1 MSTKVYD
8 IAVKTGEYQKDGQ
21 IKGRYKNIGCVMKN
35 DDGGSFMILDRTFSG
50 AGLPNPEGRDTY
62 IASLFEIKDQQQ
74 APPQQQAAPD
84 QARAQ
89 APPAQQAPP
98 AGFDSHDSDVPF

>member
-35 DDGGSFMILDRTFSG
+35 DDGGSFMILDRTFNG
-50 AGLPNPEGRDTY
+50 AGLPNPEGRDTF
-62 IASLFEIKDQQQ
+62 IASLFEPKDQQQ
-74 APPQQQAAPD
+74 AAPQQQ
-84 QARAQ
+84 QQ
-89 APPAQQAPP
+89 STQQATEKFN
-98 AGFDSHDSDVPF
+98 AKNDDIAF